1 MTPSLLTLAPR
12 HRTNVLKSFQ
22 LKLDSLPCTPCVTH
36 PQPPSQTMLL
46 AVTPTVESGMLF
58 LGDWREA
65 FEDTAWF
72 GTEEAVVEL
81 VVLGTKR

>member
-1 MTPSLLTLAPR
+1 
-12 HRTNVLKSFQ
+12 
-22 LKLDSLPCTPCVTH
+22 
-36 PQPPSQTMLL
+36 MLL

-81 VVLGTKR
+81 VVLGTKRWCL

>member
-1 MTPSLLTLAPR
+1 MLLVADEGVPGACRDEMTEPL
-12 HRTNVLKSFQ
+12 
-22 LKLDSLPCTPCVTH
+22 
-36 PQPPSQTMLL
+36 LL

-81 VVLGTKR
+81 VVLGTKRWCL